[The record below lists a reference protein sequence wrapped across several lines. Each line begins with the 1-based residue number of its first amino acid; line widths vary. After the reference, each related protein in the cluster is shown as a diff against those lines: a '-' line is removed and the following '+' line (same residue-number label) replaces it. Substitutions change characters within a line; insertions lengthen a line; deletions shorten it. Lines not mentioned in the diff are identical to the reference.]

1 MTDKNREYAKNN
13 CGTHEL
19 LVSYLYGEATPEE
32 ITKVQSH
39 VNECRACAG
48 ELESFER
55 VRSTL
60 QHWQLDELP
69 IMRVAVDPPRR
80 SFAAVLKELFSISPW
95 WAKAAAGLA
104 MALLLFAVMGTEI
117 KVGGGEGVSLRA
129 GLLWRGQQA
138 TPESPNGLDTAQIER
153 VRAEMKT
160 LVTQLISDSERAN
173 QDEVKT
179 RLVAVESQLQTMSVA
194 ELTKLASRVQ
204 QHQVK
209 IRSLERDIDRREGMD
224 LTDILF
230 SEVTRSRN
238 DETVAKGAGE

>member
-1 MTDKNREYAKNN
+1 MTDRNNKYAKNN

-19 LVSYLYGEATPEE
+19 LVSYLYGEATPDE
-32 ITKVQSH
+32 IAKVQSH

-60 QHWQLDELP
+60 QQWQLDELP
-69 IMRVAVDPPRR
+69 IVRVAVDPPRR
-80 SFAAVLKELFSISPW
+80 SFAAVLKELFSITPW
-95 WAKAAAGLA
+95 SAKAAAGLA

-117 KVGGGEGVSLRA
+117 RVGGGQGVSLRA
-129 GLLWRGQQA
+129 GLLWRGGQPDA
-138 TPESPNGLDTAQIER
+138 TGGLEPSEIER

-160 LVTQLISDSERAN
+160 LVTQLISDNNRTR
-173 QDEVKT
+173 QDEVT
-179 RLVAVESQLQTMSVA
+179 ARLLAVESRLQTMNA
-194 ELTKLASRVQ
+194 ADLTKLATRVQ

-209 IRSLERDIDRREGMD
+209 IRSLERDIDRQEGLD

-230 SEVTRSRN
+230 SEVTQRGN
-238 DETVAKGAGE
+238 GETLAKGASE